1 MVYSSITDP
10 IKIKYAYKVNKNIS
24 EDYPDDWN
32 VPPAAVVAFILV
44 LNKQTNIVNS
54 FFNSGKPY
62 VQHPFNRTHNIFH
75 NRRCHI
81 DLNISSNK
89 QQHNRHSKH
98 APQVS

>member
-1 MVYSSITDP
+1 MIYSPITDP

-44 LNKQTNIVNS
+44 LNKQTGCNS
-54 FFNSGKPY
+54 FFASDKPY
-62 VQHPFNRTHNIFH
+62 VQHLFNRTHYIFQNH
-75 NRRCHI
+75 RCYI
-81 DLNISSNK
+81 YLNISSNK
-89 QQHNRHSKH
+89 QQQNRDSKH